1 MSPLTNTVSLLLP
14 FSCALQPISPWD
26 LVSNYSGY
34 RFYSNVIQPYD
45 AFRVISRLH
54 MTTLGSQ
61 FSSCCKCAFTHV
73 CLSAPKFLYLVK
85 YTFLTFIQLFFFY
98 VSIFSRSLYYLMKCP
113 ISCFPTF
120 KKTHLTSGYISLSP
134 SCFLTIFM
142 MWGLLHNSVFEL
154 RTEIKCNHK
163 SRKSLSLTFKNYY
176 VCNSSETSLT
186 SCIENCLLHLS
197 FLDISIKKCNVQ

>member
-120 KKTHLTSGYISLSP
+120 KKPIWLLDTYLSAP
-134 SCFLTIFM
+134 LVS
-142 MWGLLHNSVFEL
+142 W
-154 RTEIKCNHK
+154 
-163 SRKSLSLTFKNYY
+163 LSLWCGACCII
-176 VCNSSETSLT
+176 VCLNSELKLSAITKA
-186 SCIENCLLHLS
+186 ENLYHSHLKTTMCVILLKLHSHLA
-197 FLDISIKKCNVQ
+197 